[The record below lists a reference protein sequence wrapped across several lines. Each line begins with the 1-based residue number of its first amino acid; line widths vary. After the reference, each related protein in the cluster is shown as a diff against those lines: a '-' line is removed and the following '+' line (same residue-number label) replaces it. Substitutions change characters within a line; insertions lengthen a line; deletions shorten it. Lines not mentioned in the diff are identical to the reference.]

1 MPAVAIVTDSTAN
14 INPELI
20 GNLPIFVVPL
30 QLIWG
35 NESLRDGV
43 DIQPSEFYDRL
54 KTSKVMPSTSQPS
67 PAAFKEVY
75 ERLLNQGY
83 EILSI
88 QISKKLSG
96 TMDSATQARD
106 MFPGRPIEL
115 VDSDSTSMALGLQ
128 VLKTAQAAAN
138 GASLQEC
145 KQIAVHSIPRI
156 GALFAVSTLEYLYRG
171 GRIGGAAAFLGTT
184 LGLKPILELRS
195 GRIEA
200 IERVRT
206 MSKALD
212 RLLELLEQRVAG
224 QPVRLSGLHAAS
236 AEQAQMLLEK
246 TVQRFGVDQVKSQ
259 AMVEVSPVIGT
270 HAGPGTVGMAWLLEN

>member
-246 TVQRFGVDQVKSQ
+246 SVQRFGVDQVKSQ